1 MLKVEAEKIMKLKCN
16 ATQRFISD
24 YIDDTLSTKDAE
36 KVEEHL
42 RFCKTCRHEVAA
54 LRKTRDLV
62 VGYYVEPKVPDNYY
76 HQFEVE
82 LHRCIENKGPT
93 PLYERLNTSVG
104 QFTWSFLTR
113 VRQSFGRYSFI
124 SRNLLPL
131 GTLFLLIVTGIV
143 GMSIYKQYVPPHSDH
158 FSTRA
163 GKPVIAQELNTDN
176 DKSEVLQGI
185 YNDYITKRKAPGEL
199 SSTNLATDTEKAG
212 YWKLAEPLTTETEG
226 HIIVMHISNDRSVP
240 SDDANSELI
249 VYAQPDILSNKS
261 PLQDDDYAAFPLE
274 LHVAHYLEQYPR
286 KYRKSL
292 QVVDEMMNVPSEI
305 LTISESYEF
314 SKL

>member
-1 MLKVEAEKIMKLKCN
+1 MKLKCN
-16 ATQRFISD
+16 AIQRFISD
-24 YIDDTLSTKDAE
+24 YIDDTLSTKDTG

-42 RFCKTCRHEVAA
+42 RFCQTCRHEVAA

-62 VGYYVEPKVPDNYY
+62 IGYYVEPKVSENYY

-82 LHRCIENKGPT
+82 LHRCIESKGPI
-93 PLYERLNTSVG
+93 PLYERLKTSVG

-124 SRNLLPL
+124 SKNLLPL

-143 GMSIYKQYVPPHSDH
+143 ATHIYKQDVPLHSDQ
-158 FSTRA
+158 FSQRA
-163 GKPVIAQELNTDN
+163 GKPVIVQELNTDH

-185 YNDYITKRKAPGEL
+185 YNGYITKRKAPGEA
-199 SSTNLATDTEKAG
+199 SSTNLAADAENVG

-261 PLQDDDYAAFPLE
+261 PLQDDVYAAFPLE

-286 KYRKSL
+286 QYRKSL